1 MPEIFLCGHTQSS
14 VFPHGSL
21 FFCFAGDIRVCSA
34 GALLG
39 FLEVLSRAQMGGGL
53 FFSV

>member
-1 MPEIFLCGHTQSS
+1 MVPY
-14 VFPHGSL
+14 
-21 FFCFAGDIRVCSA
+21 FFRFAGGIRVCSA

-39 FLEVLSRAQMGGGL
+39 FSEMLSRAQMGGGL

>member
-14 VFPHGSL
+14 VFRMVPC
-21 FFCFAGDIRVCSA
+21 FFRFAGGIRVCSA
-34 GALLG
+34 GALFG
-39 FLEVLSRAQMGGGL
+39 FSEMLSRAQMGGGL